1 MLQAFVGI
9 VSREG
14 LEVLCPEHPQTVR
27 FLCRRARR
35 EGGRVTCIWS
45 VIPEE
50 AVAAINTALR
60 QARFAEALMFALQQA
75 REYGLLLPPEDD
87 ESVLTDLRG

>member
-14 LEVLCPEHPQTVR
+14 LEVLCPEHPETIR
-27 FLCRRARR
+27 FLSRRARR
-35 EGGRVTCIWS
+35 ETGRVACIWS

-50 AVAAINTALR
+50 AAAVIDAAVR
-60 QARFAEALMFALQQA
+60 QARFAEALMLMLQQA
-75 REYGLLLPPEDD
+75 REYGSLLPPEAD
-87 ESVLTDLRG
+87 EAVLFDLHG